1 MLLFFYKKKCDAA
14 DSPFFLITYTSKS
27 VNKLCVNKRAGV
39 VAHKEEK
46 DIAQMSGTSAFFF
59 YEVFA
64 KDGCAVDQIHKE
76 RGGR

>member
-1 MLLFFYKKKCDAA
+1 
-14 DSPFFLITYTSKS
+14 
-27 VNKLCVNKRAGV
+27 
-39 VAHKEEK
+39 
-46 DIAQMSGTSAFFF
+46 MSGTSAFFL